1 MPTDWTIAVV
11 LDWLSSPCLA
21 QAVGAKLFFSSHS
34 VSGGAGGSG
43 AATTSTS
50 TSARGAVIEAGR
62 VDRIEPPTVDNGV
75 ETAAGAA
82 AAAAAAAAEAAAV
95 LAPTLVGC
103 WVTAINGAASSC
115 RDRSVASW
123 TSRSE
128 VIKNPDA
135 ITMVNTVA

>member
-43 AATTSTS
+43 AATTS
-50 TSARGAVIEAGR
+50 ARGAVIEAGR

-82 AAAAAAAAEAAAV
+82 AAAAAAAEAAAV
-95 LAPTLVGC
+95 LAPALVGC